1 MDFWYMVIGGIVAEF
16 ICSILFKGLNDSIIG
31 LFKPMQIFV
40 SKSKKKK
47 IWSAI
52 GYGIAVFIALTIKD
66 SFELHYIWYGILIG
80 VLLSLNDIIFERGI
94 FEKRID
100 NL

>member
-1 MDFWYMVIGGIVAEF
+1 MDFLYIVIGVIVAEF
-16 ICSILFKGLNDSIIG
+16 ICLILFKGLNGSIIG
-31 LFKPMQIFV
+31 LFKPMQKFV

-47 IWSAI
+47 VWSAI
-52 GYGIAVFIALTIKD
+52 GYGITIFIALAIKD
-66 SFELHYIWYGILIG
+66 SFELHYAWYGVLFG
-80 VLLSLNDIIFERGI
+80 VLLSINDVIFGRGI